1 MRSGNTWRLAAGSL
15 VLLAALSHAAELDY
29 SYFLRTLTDLDRLT
43 ILDEGVTCKQFSS
56 YDRASKYDDKTDK
69 YIDWAANGDA
79 GHYIRKEADGEAV
92 MAEMDGPGCIV
103 RIWSANPQGK
113 IRFYLDGDAKP
124 TYEWPFADLF
134 HDKVPPFKP
143 PVCGMDGSG
152 ANIYLPIPYAK
163 SCKVT
168 ADKAHNQYYHIGYK
182 TFPKAAAVKSFRLP
196 LSDKESALLEEIAK
210 RLVHHPAV
218 INRLTGTRDLPVGE
232 PVTIADE
239 KGPTTI
245 VELWAKLVSDER
257 YALRRVLLRMYW
269 DGEEQPSVECPLG
282 DFFGTGF
289 HANEY
294 RSLPLEVGK
303 DFGGVSYW
311 RMPFEKSARIVVIN
325 QGTRPAKL
333 EFGLHHRPKDF
344 KPGAAY
350 FHAKWRREDPCKTS
364 DYPILECEG
373 KGRYVGCML
382 NVDNPDQGWW
392 GEGDEK
398 VYVDGE
404 KFPSTFG
411 TGSED
416 YFGDAWGF
424 RHFIRPF
431 HGNTLG
437 QGPGF
442 SNKWSVYRWHISD
455 DIPFEKS
462 FRITIEN
469 YGRDKD
475 YSSVAYWY
483 QAEPHKD
490 FLTSVPVE
498 GRIPRPK
505 AIPGVVEAE
514 TLKVEGATVADDA
527 GAMDEFSSGK
537 ALVIR
542 GKAGQIVEVPVF
554 PPEDD
559 VYSIV
564 LYGAKGEAH
573 VPFELVVGD
582 KTIGKGDNAFAKSAM
597 FRVGKARLP
606 KVQEHGPGEFL
617 GEAKLKLK
625 LTGEGSLVLDALQLE
640 PSRKERNAIEAEKLE
655 VFATTGPEAE
665 VEDMR
670 LPWSGDSQLLFPA
683 TAAGQS
689 VTRVWRNRVGGGN
702 RCALAAR
709 FTHGPDHG
717 QVQVLRLDKPIGEA
731 VDCFSPKPEV
741 GPVVSL
747 GTVQLDLD
755 RTSFTFKV
763 VGRNEKATGFRVG
776 IDFLRLGRIVVEGA
790 IEAEKLPVVASD
802 GGRADTQR
810 MGGYGANEW
819 SGEAQLFFTPKQ
831 KGAFVT
837 VELTVPK
844 DGRYELDVYYTKAV
858 DYGIVQLSLDGK
870 PLGKPFDGFNNGVI
884 PSGKVPYGAVELA
897 AGKHQLKFE
906 VIGKNDGATGFYAG
920 VDCLALTPATR

>member
-1 MRSGNTWRLAAGSL
+1 MTLRKAMLL
-15 VLLAALSHAAELDY
+15 VALWSSFGGAAELDY
-29 SYFLRTLTDLDRLT
+29 CYFLRTLTDLDRLT

-56 YDRASKYDDKTDK
+56 YDRASRYDAKTDK
-69 YIDWAANGDA
+69 YMDWGANGDC
-79 GHYIRKEADGEAV
+79 GQYVRKEPDGEAV

-124 TYEWPFADLF
+124 TYEFVFADLF

-143 PVCGMDGSG
+143 PICGMDGAG

-168 ADKAHNQYYHIGYK
+168 ADKPHNQYYHIGYK
-182 TFPKAAAVKSFRLP
+182 TFPKTTAVKTFRLP
-196 LSDKESALLEEIAK
+196 LSDDENKLLDE
-210 RLVHHPAV
+210 V
-218 INRLTGTRDLPVGE
+218 IRAWQPVGPRSIDLRTTTAELPVGK
-232 PVTIADE
+232 PVSLLEADGPATI
-239 KGPTTI
+239 TFLYLRLT
-245 VELWAKLVSDER
+245 SDER

-269 DGEEQPSVECPLG
+269 DGEETPSVECPLG

-289 HANEY
+289 FANLY
-294 RSLPLEVGK
+294 ASLPLTT
-303 DFGGVSYW
+303 DTCRW
-311 RMPFEKSARIVVIN
+311 RLPFRKKALITVVN
-325 QGTRPAKL
+325 EGTRPANIEWSHDMERGEL
-333 EFGLHHRPKDF
+333 
-344 KPGAAY
+344 KPNTAY
-350 FHAKWRREDPCKTS
+350 FHAKWRREDPCKTF

-382 NVDNPDQGWW
+382 NVDNPDTGWW

-431 HGNTLG
+431 HGCTLG

-469 YGRDKD
+469 YGKDKD

-490 FLTSVPVE
+490 FFTSVPVE
-498 GRIPRPK
+498 GRQPRPK

-514 TLKVEGATVADDA
+514 TLKVEGATVAGDA
-527 GAMDEFSSGK
+527 GMTDEFSSGK

-542 GKAGQIVEVPVF
+542 GKAEQTIELPVPVAQ
-554 PPEDD
+554 DD
-559 VYSIV
+559 VYGIV
-564 LYGAKGEAH
+564 LYGAQGEAH
-573 VPFELVVGD
+573 APFEIAVGD
-582 KTIGKGDNAFAKSAM
+582 KTVGKGADAFAKSAL
-597 FRVGKARLP
+597 FRVGKVRLA
-606 KVQEHGPGEFL
+606 K
-617 GEAKLKLK
+617 GEAKLALK
-625 LTGEGSLVLDALQLE
+625 LAGEGSLVLDAVQLE
-640 PSRKERNAIEAEKLE
+640 PSRKERDVLEAESLAAA
-655 VFATTGPEAE
+655 ATSGPKAE
-665 VEDMR
+665 VEDIR

-683 TAAGQS
+683 TEAGQS
-689 VTRVWRNRVGGGN
+689 LTLALPIKAAGRHV
-702 RCALAAR
+702 LAAR
-709 FTHGPDHG
+709 FTRGPDCG
-717 QVQVLRLDKPIGEA
+717 QVQALLGDKPIGEP
-731 VDCFSPKPEV
+731 VECFAPKPEV

-747 GTVQLDLD
+747 GKVDLSPEAD
-755 RTSFTFKV
+755 AITFKV
-763 VGRNEKATGFRVG
+763 VGKNEEAMGFRLG
-776 IDFLRLGRIVVEGA
+776 IDYLRLGRIVVEGA

-802 GGRADTQR
+802 GGRADTQH
-810 MGGYGANEW
+810 MGPFGGNNW
-819 SGEAQLFFTPKQ
+819 SGDAQLFFTPKE

-837 VELTVPK
+837 VELTVPTA
-844 DGRYELDVYYTKAV
+844 GRYDLEVYYTKAV
-858 DYGIVQLSLDGK
+858 DYGIVQLHLDGK
-870 PLGKPFDGFNNGVI
+870 PIGKPFDGFNNGVI
-884 PSGKVPYGAVELA
+884 PSGKVPYGAVELK

-906 VIGKNDGATGFYAG
+906 VVGKNDASTGFYAG
-920 VDCLALTPATR
+920 IDCLALTPTGQ